1 MTRGPRSDI
10 KAAIKTA
17 QIHTSIGETPVMTT
31 SHITKDKLY
40 DAVAPTDFAAMLEVD
55 RHTKRSTAFDKIISA
70 THDHFW
76 DPMDKKYIDFD
87 TPFDMVN
94 QAILPDHMVP
104 ALETPYVR
112 AHFADKPLELIRFK
126 NEMARWQLSAI
137 LHGEQGALNLS
148 ASLCH
153 VLRDAGAQEY
163 AANQAR
169 EEARHVAAF
178 AAYIKARWGSPLP
191 CGDVLKTLLV
201 DIVHAPEVYKKIVGM
216 QMLIE
221 GLAMGAFASIYNEWH
236 DPLARKLTQLVMTDE
251 AFHHKF
257 GKIWAD
263 RTIPKLDAAEHAI
276 VEDWAAHCF
285 QTLLFNLVAP
295 HQMIPIYAEFGLDPD
310 IVMAQFQEFATDVER
325 RERMKEST
333 NIFRVLVKTL
343 WNANIITDRTKAF
356 YAMYVDFAE
365 FEAEGEH
372 MVGDDIAED
381 GIRFLQSVNFS
392 GRSDALAQIKIAA
405 E

>member
-1 MTRGPRSDI
+1 MSH
-10 KAAIKTA
+10 A
-17 QIHTSIGETPVMTT
+17 
-31 SHITKDKLY
+31 HITKDKLY
-40 DAVAPTDFAAMLEVD
+40 DAVAPTDFAAMLEID
-55 RHTKRSTAFDKIISA
+55 RHTSRSTAFDKIIAA

-76 DPMDKKYIDFD
+76 DPLDKKYIDFD
-87 TPFDMVN
+87 TPFDMIN
-94 QAILPDHMVP
+94 QALLPDHMVP
-104 ALETPYVR
+104 ALETPYV
-112 AHFADKPLELIRFK
+112 ADFFADKPLERIRFK

-169 EEARHVAAF
+169 EEARHVSAF

-191 CGDVLKTLLV
+191 CGDVLKSLLI

-221 GLAMGAFASIYNEWH
+221 GLAMGAFATIYNEWH
-236 DPLARKLTQLVMTDE
+236 DPLARRLTQLVMTDE

-295 HQMIPIYAEFGLDPD
+295 HQMKAIYEDFGLDAD
-310 IVMAQFQEFATDVER
+310 IVMAQFQELATDAER
-325 RERMKEST
+325 RERMKKAT
-333 NIFRVLVKTL
+333 DIFRVLVKTL

-356 YAMYVDFAE
+356 YATYVDFAD
-365 FEAEGEH
+365 FEAEGDH

-381 GIRFLQSVNFS
+381 GIRFLQSVNFA
-392 GRSDALAQIKIAA
+392 GRSDALARVKIAA